1 MRERL
6 ITFSYSSLS
15 KIALHPTTVYP
26 ADTHQSDFPL
36 LSHAPSPPDDNGI
49 YKTLQLWNLQNENKS
64 LRMVSAIEN
73 LCMGKWQRPE
83 GHKMSVVSGSRN
95 RDTPMMMI
103 MIGKMMMRMRGMV
116 MRMNMLVMVVI
127 VMVMIMIKRTRMRGM
142 VIGMMTVVTRMRIR
156 MMVMMML
163 MGVVMII
170 MGNH

>member
-1 MRERL
+1 MREIL

-15 KIALHPTTVYP
+15 KIALHPTTAYP

-49 YKTLQLWNLQNENKS
+49 YKALQLWNLQNENE
-64 LRMVSAIEN
+64 MVNAIGN

>member
-15 KIALHPTTVYP
+15 KIALHPTTAYP

-49 YKTLQLWNLQNENKS
+49 YKALQLWNLQNENE
-64 LRMVSAIEN
+64 MVNAIGN

-103 MIGKMMMRMRGMV
+103 MIGKMMMRMRGML
-116 MRMNMLVMVVI
+116 MRMIMLVMVMV
-127 VMVMIMIKRTRMRGM
+127 VMVMIIIKKTRMRGM